1 MPVILTP
8 DQRLRVF
15 IAALTPELADERAA
29 AERSVGALRL
39 SPVAPEFPDDEA
51 GLRHF
56 HDSYIDQSHIF
67 VGIYGSRYGPVG
79 RTERSD
85 IEVALLRAE
94 GRPRLLY
101 ARKAGERDRRLEEM
115 LERAVRSGIM
125 VRPFADPEELR
136 RLLEDDLA
144 HLLSERFER
153 ARRAGARALDASS
166 SRQAALPIPPTPLV
180 GRDKEAR
187 EVADTLGADEV
198 RIVTMSGPGGIG
210 KTRLAIEVAARLA
223 PSFDDGVRFVPLATV
238 EGAEG
243 VGPALFAA
251 FGLKESA
258 SRPPS
263 ELLSDYLRTRSILIV
278 LDSFER
284 AAAAGPMIGEL
295 LSGAPGIKFLVTSRS
310 VLNIRGENEYPVPP
324 MSVPDP
330 ARRQPQGAE
339 ESDAVRLFVETARAA
354 NPAFELTEDNANDV
368 AEICRRLD
376 GLPLAIELAA
386 ARVRLLPVGSLLERL
401 EDRFR
406 LLTSGLRDAPDRQRT
421 LWDTITWDYDLL
433 TAEEQKL
440 FVRLGVFV
448 GSFTLAGAE
457 AVASAPVSDEV
468 DVLDLLDSLV
478 GKSLVRAEAAELN
491 EPRFSM
497 LESIREYAR
506 ERLLPNEEHPAVFGA
521 HARFYVDLARKAH
534 DALRGPEHGA
544 WQRRIVEEHDNVRAA
559 LRWADEHDHEA
570 ESLLCTHLWEY
581 WSTTGHLLEGLGWI
595 EGALGHASEPSL
607 LRAELLE
614 AGGVLARALGV
625 PVLARGLTE
634 QCLELRRELG
644 DRAGMAAALKDVGN
658 LAFDTGD
665 FDSARGHYEQALEL
679 WKEVDDKR
687 GVAQALN
694 NLGVVARMQDDPRRA
709 IDYYEES
716 RDVFHALG
724 DDEGIARSLMN
735 QGAATLEAGD
745 PVRAAELCRSS
756 LSIWAE
762 LGNRWD
768 ITDCLE
774 DLAASLTAT
783 GEAAAGARLL
793 GAAEALREE
802 TGTPLAPAERRIY
815 DGRVAEARRRLDEAT
830 FTEEWSRGRALT
842 LEEAIAV
849 ALANDDARVPDSP
862 R

>member
-39 SPVAPEFPDDEA
+39 APVAPEFPDDDVR
-51 GLRHF
+51 LRHL
-56 HDSYIDQSHIF
+56 HDAYIDQSHIF

-79 RTERSD
+79 NTQRSD
-85 IEVALLRAE
+85 IEVAFLRAE

-101 ARKAGERDRRLEEM
+101 ARKNGERDQRLEEM
-115 LERAVRSGIM
+115 LERAARSGIM
-125 VRPFADPEELR
+125 VRAFSGSDELR

-153 ARRAGARALDASS
+153 ATRARRRAADES
-166 SRQAALPIPPTPLV
+166 SRVGALPIPPTPLV
-180 GRDKEAR
+180 GRDREAR
-187 EVADTLGADEV
+187 EVADMLGAEV
-198 RIVTMSGPGGIG
+198 RMVTMSGPGGIG
-210 KTRLAIEVAARLA
+210 KTRLAIEVATRLA
-223 PSFDDGVRFVPLATV
+223 PSFDDGVRFVPLAAV
-238 EGAEG
+238 EHAEG

-251 FGLKESA
+251 LGLKESA
-258 SRPPS
+258 SRSPT
-263 ELLSDYLRTRSILIV
+263 ELLSEHLRVRSILIV

-284 AAAAGPMIGEL
+284 ASAAAPMIGEL
-295 LSGAPGIKFLVTSRS
+295 LSAAPRIKFLVTSRS

-330 ARRQPQGAE
+330 ARRQPQHAE
-339 ESDAVRLFVETARAA
+339 ESDAVRLFVGTARAA
-354 NPAFELTEDNANDV
+354 NPAFELTDDNANVV

-406 LLTSGLRDAPDRQRT
+406 LLTSELRDAPDRQRT

-433 TAEEQKL
+433 TAAEQKL
-440 FVRLGVFV
+440 FVRLGAFV

-457 AVASAPVSDEV
+457 AVASTPVSDEA

-491 EPRFSM
+491 ELRFSV
-497 LESIREYAR
+497 LESIQEYAR
-506 ERLLPNEEHPAVFGA
+506 ERLLRSEEHPAVFGA
-521 HARFYVDLARKAH
+521 HAGFYVDLARKAH
-534 DALRGPEHGA
+534 DALRSPEHGE

-570 ESLLCTHLWEY
+570 EALLCAHLREY

-595 EGALGHASEPSL
+595 EGALGHVREPSS

-644 DRAGMAAALKDVGN
+644 DEAGMAAALKDVGN

-665 FDSARGHYEQALEL
+665 FDSARSHYEQALKL
-679 WKEVDDKR
+679 WKKVDHKR

-694 NLGVVARMQDDPRRA
+694 NLGVVARMQDDPKHA

-716 RDVFHALG
+716 RDAFQALG
-724 DDEGIARSLMN
+724 DEEGIARSLMN

-756 LSIWAE
+756 LRTWAE

-774 DLAASLTAT
+774 DLAAALTAA
-783 GEAAAGARLL
+783 GEPATGARLL

-815 DGRVAEARRRLDEAT
+815 EERVAEARRRLDEET
-830 FTEEWSRGRALT
+830 FTGEWSRGRGLS
-842 LEEAIAV
+842 LEEAIEV
-849 ALANDDARVPDSP
+849 ALAAHDARLRD
-862 R
+862 

>member
-1 MPVILTP
+1 
-8 DQRLRVF
+8 
-15 IAALTPELADERAA
+15 
-29 AERSVGALRL
+29 
-39 SPVAPEFPDDEA
+39 
-51 GLRHF
+51 
-56 HDSYIDQSHIF
+56 
-67 VGIYGSRYGPVG
+67 
-79 RTERSD
+79 
-85 IEVALLRAE
+85 
-94 GRPRLLY
+94 
-101 ARKAGERDRRLEEM
+101 
-115 LERAVRSGIM
+115 
-125 VRPFADPEELR
+125 
-136 RLLEDDLA
+136 
-144 HLLSERFER
+144 
-153 ARRAGARALDASS
+153 
-166 SRQAALPIPPTPLV
+166 
-180 GRDKEAR
+180 
-187 EVADTLGADEV
+187 
-198 RIVTMSGPGGIG
+198 
-210 KTRLAIEVAARLA
+210 
-223 PSFDDGVRFVPLATV
+223 
-238 EGAEG
+238 
-243 VGPALFAA
+243 
-251 FGLKESA
+251 
-258 SRPPS
+258 
-263 ELLSDYLRTRSILIV
+263 
-278 LDSFER
+278 
-284 AAAAGPMIGEL
+284 
-295 LSGAPGIKFLVTSRS
+295 
-310 VLNIRGENEYPVPP
+310 
-324 MSVPDP
+324 VPDP
-330 ARRQPQGAE
+330 APRQPQGAE

-354 NPAFELTEDNANDV
+354 NPAFELTDDNANDV

-386 ARVRLLPVGSLLERL
+386 ARVRLLRVGSLLERL

-448 GSFTLAGAE
+448 GSFTLAAAE
-457 AVASAPVSDEV
+457 AVASAPVSDEA

-478 GKSLVRAEAAELN
+478 GKSLVRAEVAELN

-497 LESIREYAR
+497 LESIRVYAR
-506 ERLLPNEEHPAVFGA
+506 ERLLRNEEHPAVFGA
-521 HARFYVDLARKAH
+521 HARFYVDFARTAH
-534 DALRGPEHGA
+534 DALRGPEHGE
-544 WQRRIVEEHDNVRAA
+544 WQRRIVEEHDNIRAA

-570 ESLLCTHLWEY
+570 EALLCAHLWEY

-595 EGALGHASEPSL
+595 EGALGHAREPSL

-716 RDVFHALG
+716 RNVFHAVG

-756 LSIWAE
+756 LRTWAE

-774 DLAASLTAT
+774 DLGASLIAT

-815 DGRVAEARRRLDEAT
+815 EGRVAEARRRLDGST
-830 FTEEWSRGRALT
+830 FAFEWERGRAMK
-842 LEEAIAV
+842 LEEAIAL
-849 ALANDDARVPDSP
+849 ALAENDARAPDSP